1 MSKQTEV
8 TFKIDTKILKMFQ
21 KQLDQMNKDLE
32 QEQQP
37 FEIWLEHEFNENGL
51 VLLEMLLSD
60 Y

>member
-21 KQLDQMNKDLE
+21 KQLVQMNKDLE
-32 QEQQP
+32 PEQQP